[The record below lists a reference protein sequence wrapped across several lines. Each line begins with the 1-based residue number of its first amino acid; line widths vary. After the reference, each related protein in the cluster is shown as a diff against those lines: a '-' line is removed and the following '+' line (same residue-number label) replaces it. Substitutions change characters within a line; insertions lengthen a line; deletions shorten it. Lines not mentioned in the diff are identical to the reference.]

1 MTLLP
6 IYQPAGRQQGGREI
20 DSARLAGAVQN
31 VPVEVSPSLAA
42 AETRLATE
50 TRPGDLLLIMGAGD
64 VSLLSRA
71 LVRRL
76 AAEPLSR

>member
-1 MTLLP
+1 MP

-20 DSARLAGAVQN
+20 DSARLAGAVKD

-42 AETRLATE
+42 AEMLLATE
-50 TRPGDLLLIMGAGD
+50 SRPGDLLLIMGAGD

-71 LVRRL
+71 LVGRL
-76 AAEPLSR
+76 AAEPLAR